1 MQMPKGRKPPTRAK
15 EPYAFWISPDQK
27 AQLQAIKVR
36 DGIPVSEQIR
46 RAIDRWLEETAAE
59 KPARRRAVRPRRN

>member
-1 MQMPKGRKPPTRAK
+1 MAKSAKKLNRSK

-27 AQLQAIKVR
+27 AALRAIKDR

-46 RAIDRWLEETAAE
+46 RAIDRWLEEKGTESAASRRGG
-59 KPARRRAVRPRRN
+59 KRRTPA